1 VLVQEAPV
9 ELDVALSLPRDAATA
24 AVVRAITT
32 DALRRLGVVEECIE
46 DIRLALSEAVTNVL
60 DHAGSEDDYEVR
72 LTVRDEICSIAVVD
86 CGTGFD
92 ASSLASAMPDPFSP
106 RGRGVAIMRAVLDGV
121 RFETHPERGM
131 VAHLTKRID
140 LVPDSPLDR
149 LR

>member
-1 VLVQEAPV
+1 VLEQEAPV
-9 ELDVALSLPRDAATA
+9 ELDVALSLPRDA
-24 AVVRAITT
+24 
-32 DALRRLGVVEECIE
+32 LRRLGVIEECIE

-72 LTVRDEICSIAVVD
+72 LAVRDDICSIAIVD

-92 ASSLASAMPDPFSP
+92 ASSLASAMPDPLSP

-121 RFETHPERGM
+121 RFETHRESGM